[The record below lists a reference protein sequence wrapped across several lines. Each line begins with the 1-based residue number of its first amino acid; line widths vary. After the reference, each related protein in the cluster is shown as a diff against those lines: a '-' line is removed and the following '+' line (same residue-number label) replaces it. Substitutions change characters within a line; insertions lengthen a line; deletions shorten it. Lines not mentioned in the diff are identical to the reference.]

1 MCCSHASIQP
11 RGAGLEGMHVNL
23 IFIWI
28 KAGFGWWD
36 LDGSLCYLA
45 LWESNLG
52 RDCVAFL
59 DTWSSISV
67 SLLASEKKPTPS
79 KHKQPFFKGAPL
91 QKS

>member
-11 RGAGLEGMHVNL
+11 RGAGLEDMHVNL

-52 RDCVAFL
+52 GDCVAFL
-59 DTWSSISV
+59 DTCEHNLYLDIISS
-67 SLLASEKKPTPS
+67 
-79 KHKQPFFKGAPL
+79 PFAWMPA
-91 QKS
+91 